1 MSFGGL
7 TKIKLGRFWIA
18 LAVSVV
24 FGFVTSGV
32 VYAAPITVTNPIIL
46 DALMSTGGELRL
58 GSDIVLNKTVT
69 INNDTSLDL
78 NGHTLSFENVPADP
92 DGKLQSAITSYADF
106 VVMDSSAGQTGKITS
121 SLDFTVQ
128 TGDSRNFGKLTLQS
142 GTIDC
147 AGAYCVYNLSE
158 SEINGG
164 KISGKDF
171 SFYLGK
177 NSRAVMNNGEII
189 SSGDPTVRVST
200 GATFTM
206 NDGLIQIGNNGVAII
221 VAGAGSS
228 FTMNDGKIDASNSD
242 GFGATGVAGFLDS
255 EVVIN
260 GGVIDAHSYAICGNG
275 SGAESQ
281 SDGRNAKI
289 TVNGGEL
296 SSVAA
301 AVIYAPQVNG
311 VTTITGGMLTG
322 GMSAVE
328 MRAGKLVVSGGTL
341 IGNKN
346 RYDVIKNDS
355 GNTTTG
361 AAIAVALH
369 NTKQPI
375 EVIVTGG
382 TFDAHTPF
390 SHANPQ
396 GNSPEDLAKIS
407 FNISGGEFFGVG
419 DGATIVN
426 VADTPFISGGIYNF
440 AVTDY
445 VLDGYEEV
453 TLSDGRIEVRAIQDD
468 EPVVVPET
476 NEPGVPDTGLDTK
489 NVIANARRTN
499 LRILSVIVGVIS
511 VAFGVILKVVY
522 HNIEKRGKGKANV
535 VIFWKEKQA

>member
-7 TKIKLGRFWIA
+7 AKIKLGRFWIA

-32 VYAAPITVTNPIIL
+32 AHAAPITVTNPIVL
-46 DALMSTGGELRL
+46 AALMSTGGELKL
-58 GSDIVLNKTVT
+58 GSDIVLDKTVT

-106 VVMDSSAGQTGKITS
+106 VVMDSSAEQAGKITS
-121 SLDFTVQ
+121 ALDFTVQ

-147 AGAYCVYNLSE
+147 LGDYCVYNLSE

-177 NSRAVMNNGEII
+177 NSRAVMNDGEII
-189 SSGDPTVRVST
+189 SSGDPTVRVSA
-200 GATFTM
+200 GASFTM
-206 NDGLIQIGNNGVAII
+206 NDGLIQIGDNGVAII
-221 VAGAGSS
+221 VAGAGSL
-228 FTMNDGKIDASNSD
+228 FTMNGGRIDATNSD

-260 GGVIDAHSYAICGNG
+260 DGVIDAHSYAICGNG

-296 SSVAA
+296 NSVVAT
-301 AVIYAPQVNG
+301 VIYAPQVNG
-311 VTTITGGMLTG
+311 VTTITGGTLTG

-341 IGNKN
+341 IGNRN
-346 RYDVIKNDS
+346 RYNVIKNDS

-361 AAIAVALH
+361 AAIAVAQH

-382 TFDAHTPF
+382 TFDAYTPF

-396 GNSPEDLAKIS
+396 GNSSEDLAKIGL
-407 FNISGGEFFGVG
+407 NISGGEFFGVG
-419 DGATIVN
+419 DGATIAN

-453 TLSDGRIEVRAIQDD
+453 TLPDGRIEVRAIQNEEDL
-468 EPVVVPET
+468 VVPDT
-476 NEPGVPDTGLDTK
+476 SGPGVPDTGFDGRDIVANAKKTNLMIVS
-489 NVIANARRTN
+489 VIAGAV
-499 LRILSVIVGVIS
+499 SIVLGLLVK
-511 VAFGVILKVVY
+511 AFY
-522 HNIEKRGKGKANV
+522 HNVEKRGKGKVNI
-535 VIFWKEKQA
+535 VIFWKELK